1 MSRKRKGYFV
11 QGAFVEHGS
20 EADQDLRAEHADS
33 RTAAKRRVQALQDL
47 GEALLALKE
56 TQIKGL
62 PGSVRLIE
70 ALLLAKT
77 MPRREARRRQ
87 VQYIGKLMRSEDA
100 AELEQALQV
109 ARDGSAQ
116 EQAAAQMAEQWRS
129 RLLEDDAAVQ
139 EWVAAYPQTD
149 VQRLR
154 SLIRQVRR
162 DRQRQEQ
169 AAASQDDGGDTGH
182 VGAAVRAN
190 VSGSAFREL
199 FRLLKRHLAV
209 AQEG

>member
-1 MSRKRKGYFV
+1 MSRKRRGYFV

-33 RTAAKRRVQALQDL
+33 RTAAKRRVQALQNL
-47 GEALLALKE
+47 GEELLALKE
-56 TQIKGL
+56 AQIEAL
-62 PGSVRLIE
+62 PGSERLIE

-87 VQYIGKLMRSEDA
+87 LQYVGKLMRSEDA
-100 AELEQALQV
+100 AALEQALQG

-116 EQAAAQMAEQWRS
+116 EQMAVQMAERWRS
-129 RLLEDDAAVQ
+129 RLLESDAAVQ

-154 SLIRQVRR
+154 SLIRQARR
-162 DRQRQEQ
+162 DGQRQAEK
-169 AAASQDDGGDTGH
+169 AAGTDSSDSSARTGGG
-182 VGAAVRAN
+182 
-190 VSGSAFREL
+190 AFRQL
-199 FRLLKRHLAV
+199 FQLLKQYLAV
-209 AQEG
+209 SVE